1 MGLQLP
7 ELTEALDALREHHL
21 AAVLETMSGLI
32 EAGADVEA
40 EPWLRG
46 SDGQPRRSAV
56 LRLPAR
62 DDLAAA
68 RNGLSLPLPAFD
80 PEPLEA
86 LPVAFADSTLELDGG
101 FELTVSPFPWQ
112 GAELTVKAGPHPP
125 DWTPLRRWALEWMQG
140 RLGPEAPELAGAIHA
155 LGDPR
160 QHGSEFRLTL
170 DFGSAPLEA
179 FGALCAALPGTGA
192 AAASLGARRPG

>member
-1 MGLQLP
+1 MSLQLP
-7 ELTEALDALREHHL
+7 ELTEALDALREHHVSAL
-21 AAVLETMSGLI
+21 LETMAGLI

-46 SDGQPRRSAV
+46 SDDLPRRSAV

-62 DDLAAA
+62 GDLAAT
-68 RNGLSLPLPAFD
+68 RGGLSLPLPAFV
-80 PEPLEA
+80 PEPPEA
-86 LPVAFADSTLELDGG
+86 LPVSFPDSTLVLDDG

-112 GAELTVKAGPHPP
+112 GAELAIRSGPRPP
-125 DWTPLRRWALEWMQG
+125 DWSPLRRWALEWMQG
-140 RLGPEAPELAGAIHA
+140 RLGPESPELAGAIHA

-160 QHGSEFRLTL
+160 QHGSEFRLAV

-179 FGALCAALPGTGA
+179 FGALCAALP
-192 AAASLGARRPG
+192 SLGAAEAALGPRRPD